1 MILSKTAAE
10 AQEPFRAKDGTV
22 VQSDRTLLTN
32 PGPGNEKIN
41 RSVLIK
47 GSPVGK

>member
-10 AQEPFRAKDGTV
+10 AQEPFCDKDGTV

-41 RSVLIK
+41 RAAFY
-47 GSPVGK
+47 

>member
-1 MILSKTAAE
+1 MILSKTAVE
-10 AQEPFRAKDGTV
+10 AQESIRAKDGTV

-41 RSVLIK
+41 RAAFY
-47 GSPVGK
+47 